1 MRAFLRTLGVAAL
14 LIFLPAYA
22 LAGELLEVTVRAR
35 GADKESA
42 LSAAVDEAIRRTL
55 GSIFSERSQ
64 LEGGALDEK
73 FIQYS
78 RGAATNFRILESSTD
93 GSGVILTVVVTV
105 DSSQIKENVRALKE
119 GKSEGFIERRKTPQ
133 LETGQKKLSEFF
145 RKFRYENFLDV
156 DLAQKQTVDLRKGF
170 LNVTA
175 TLGLNRKRYASE
187 FAAPLTKTL
196 DEIFA
201 TPTLRAEIEEE
212 YEKLDDRLASS
223 FYILGENF
231 SFRGWALPRS
241 FLDVFER
248 EARFWNAKRGE
259 IQTHERIWLHFSL
272 LDAKGTEIER
282 LPVHLDVSNV
292 LFFSANRKE
301 SANPWFFMGIEK
313 TGTKNNPILVAAPVF
328 GRASESSFFDRPS
341 VSFAFS
347 LPENVLKRVTTVK
360 VALELE
366 R

>member
-22 LAGELLEVTVRAR
+22 LASELLEVTVRAR

-64 LEGGALDEK
+64 LEGDELDER
-73 FIQYS
+73 FVQYS

-93 GSGVILTVVVTV
+93 GSGVILTVAVTV
-105 DSSQIKENVRALKE
+105 DSSQIKENARVLKD
-119 GKSEGFIERRKTPQ
+119 GKSDGFIERRKTPQ
-133 LETGQKKLSEFF
+133 LETGQKKLSAFF

-156 DLAQKQTVDLRKGF
+156 ELAQKQTVDLRKGF

-187 FAAPLTKTL
+187 FAAPLAKTL

-212 YEKLDDRLASS
+212 YAKPDDRFASS

-231 SFRGWALPRS
+231 SFRGYSFPRA
-241 FLDVFER
+241 FFDVFER
-248 EARFWNAKRGE
+248 EARFWDAKRGE

-272 LDAKGTEIER
+272 LDTKGTEIER
-282 LPVHLDVSNV
+282 LPVHLNVSNV
-292 LFFSANRKE
+292 LFFSENRKE
-301 SANPWFFMGIEK
+301 SANPWFFMGIEE
-313 TGTKNNPILVAAPVF
+313 TGTKNNPTLIAAPVF
-328 GRASESSFFDRPS
+328 GSAFENSFFDRAS
-341 VSFAFS
+341 VSFAFV
-347 LPENVLKRVTTVK
+347 LPEDVLKRVATVK